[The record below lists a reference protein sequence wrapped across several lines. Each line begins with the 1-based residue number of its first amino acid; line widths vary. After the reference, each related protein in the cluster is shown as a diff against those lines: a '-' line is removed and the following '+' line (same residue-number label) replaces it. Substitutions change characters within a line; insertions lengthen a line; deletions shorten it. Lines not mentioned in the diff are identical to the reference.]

1 MVSQLDLLHISDL
14 PRTVRLPVRSPW
26 VSYAAA
32 TVATLVAAGVS
43 VAFYPETLA
52 SPMAPFTLA
61 VIVAAWLGGLGPAVL
76 ATVLS
81 LCAVFLLPYADMSPA
96 FTAPSRLAVFAV
108 ICLGIGLVAESLA
121 RSRRQAIEQAASL
134 EDLAMELEMANQ
146 ELTESV
152 DAARQ
157 SRELAEDAE
166 QRYRLLFD
174 RNPVPLWV
182 YDLETLAFLAVND
195 AAIAQYGFTRA
206 EFMRM
211 TLREI
216 RPPEDIPALLESH
229 RTGRPGLAASGLFRH
244 RRKDGTIIAV
254 DIRSHDMMF
263 GDRPG
268 RLVLAT
274 DVTEQVRAREE
285 LQSMNERLR
294 VLVEASPLAIVGF
307 GVEGTVRSWN
317 PAAERTFG
325 WTEAEVVGRPA
336 PFVPAEHDEEVRQF
350 RDHIRLGNSIT
361 GFQTGMRRRDGSA
374 IDASVSGAPLRNG
387 VGDVVGFVGVYEDVT
402 ERRKTERALQ
412 TSEEQLRQAQKM
424 EAVGRLA
431 GGVAHDFNN
440 ILTTIQSYT
449 EFLST
454 ELGPGSPHIGDLKE
468 IEEAAVRA
476 GGLTRQLLAF
486 SRKEAIES
494 HPLNLNE
501 IVAETERML
510 RRVIG
515 EDIELVTRLD
525 PLLGRFQGDRG
536 QFSQLL
542 MNLAVNA
549 RDAMPEGGRLLI
561 ETSNVELDEA
571 YAGEH
576 RGSTAGPHILLSVS
590 DTGIGMDAAIKS
602 RIFEPFF
609 TTKEQGKGTGLGLSM
624 VYGFVQQSGGSI
636 WVYSEP
642 DEGTTFKIYLPRV
655 ADVSDDDIAGLDEPA
670 SRHAAGAATILLVE
684 DESAVRRVAK
694 RTLAESGYT
703 VLEAANGREALA
715 VAAAHRGPIDLV
727 LTDMVMP
734 EMRGGEL
741 ATKLREVRPESRL
754 LMMSGYT
761 EEAASRR
768 AILEAGSAFLEKP
781 FTASRLLERVHQV
794 LGEAEP
800 SPGARLDTARREG
813 P

>member
-1 MVSQLDLLHISDL
+1 MVSQLDLLHVSDL

-43 VAFYPETLA
+43 VALYPGVLA
-52 SPMAPFTLA
+52 TPMAPFALA

-81 LCAVFLLPYADMSPA
+81 ICSVFLLPYTGASPA
-96 FTAPSRLAVFAV
+96 VFEPSRLVAFAV

-121 RSRRQAIEQAASL
+121 RARRQAVEQAASL

-166 QRYRLLFD
+166 LRYRLLFD

-195 AAIAQYGFTRA
+195 AAVAQYGFTRA
-206 EFMRM
+206 EFLRM

-229 RTGRPGLAASGLFRH
+229 RTGKPGLAASGLFRH
-244 RRKDGTIIAV
+244 RRKDGSVIAV
-254 DIRSHDMMF
+254 DIRSHDMTF

-274 DVTEQVRAREE
+274 DVTEQVRARDE

-307 GVEGTVRSWN
+307 GVDGTVRSWN
-317 PAAERTFG
+317 PAAQRMFG
-325 WTEAEVVGRPA
+325 WTEDDVVGRPA
-336 PFVPAEHDEEVRQF
+336 PFDSEVVRQG
-350 RDHIRLGNSIT
+350 HSIT

-374 IDASVSGAPLRNG
+374 MDASVSGAPLRNG
-387 VGDVVGFVGVYEDVT
+387 AGDVVGFVGVYEDVT
-402 ERRKTERALQ
+402 ERRRTERALQ

-449 EFLST
+449 EFLT
-454 ELGPGSPHIGDLKE
+454 AELGSDSPHIGDLKE

-476 GGLTRQLLAF
+476 SGLTRQLLAF

-494 HPLNLNE
+494 QSLDLNE
-501 IVAETERML
+501 IVTETERML

-525 PLLGRFQGDRG
+525 PALGRFEGDRG

-549 RDAMPEGGRLLI
+549 RDAMPDGGRLLI
-561 ETSNVELDEA
+561 ETSNVELDDA
-571 YAGEH
+571 YISEH
-576 RGSTAGPHILLSVS
+576 RGASAGPHILLSVS

-655 ADVSDDDIAGLDEPA
+655 ADVTEDEPVVLEEPA
-670 SRHAAGAATILLVE
+670 SRHSAGVATILLVE

-741 ATKLREVRPESRL
+741 ATRLREVRPESRL

-794 LGEAEP
+794 LGEPEA
-800 SPGARLDTARREG
+800 SPAARLDTASREG
-813 P
+813 A